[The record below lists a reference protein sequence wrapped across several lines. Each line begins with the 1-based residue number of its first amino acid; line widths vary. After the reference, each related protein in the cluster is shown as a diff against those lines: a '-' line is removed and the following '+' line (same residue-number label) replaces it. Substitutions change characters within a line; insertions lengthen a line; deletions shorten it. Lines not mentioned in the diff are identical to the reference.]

1 MNGILILSLVIT
13 TLLAFYLSNRDI
25 AAPWPI
31 VSALFLLSSCVAA
44 ANSEYWGFHAQP
56 RTIAVLVTA
65 VLVFGAG
72 QTLAAYR
79 LEKRSGIPGGK
90 SVQTVRMYRPG
101 KGVTVLVLAVMLALL
116 VYYVRTVYLFS
127 LEHGNTGGFGDMVY
141 VAREAI
147 VARYDISKLA
157 NHAGLF
163 AKAIALVFTAIAL
176 QDFVYEGFRIRQI
189 FYLLPF
195 VLYVPFLIVIGERG
209 GLIYL
214 VEFVIL
220 AGAYFIQSRDGWSAR
235 NSFLIA
241 GGALGA
247 IVLFLVFF
255 RVTGFLKGSGTTS
268 SAFVYIS
275 KYSGFSIAG
284 FDIFLDNGFP
294 DAGIFGGYTL
304 KSLYSITNQLGLT
317 DVNYT
322 FTYLPFTTLLKG
334 TDSNVYT
341 SLARYIQDYG
351 YAGMYLIMLVSGA
364 AYGWGWYRLRRNPD
378 SMGGIIL
385 YAYLFFPI
393 GFISIDDCLFGQLL
407 TTTTVYQLIYLVI
420 VWKLVRQFV
429 PAVKKEWKIRR

>member
-1 MNGILILSLVIT
+1 MNEILILSLFIT

-25 AAPWPI
+25 ASPWTI

-44 ANSEYWGFHAQP
+44 ANAEFWGFSAQP
-56 RTIAVLVTA
+56 RTITVLVTA

-72 QTLAAYR
+72 QTLSAYA
-79 LEKRSGIPGGK
+79 LEKRERDISPKG
-90 SVQTVRMYRPG
+90 VQAVRMYRPG
-101 KGVTVLVLAVMLALL
+101 RGIMVLVLALMLVLL
-116 VYYVRTVYLFS
+116 AYYVRTVYLFS

-141 VAREAI
+141 AAREAI
-147 VARYDISKLA
+147 VARYDISKAA

-163 AKAIALVFTAIAL
+163 AKAVALVFTAIAL
-176 QDFVYEGFRIRQI
+176 QDFVYEGFHLRQI

-220 AGAYFIQSRDGWSAR
+220 AGAYFLQSRDGWTVR

-241 GGALGA
+241 GGAVGA
-247 IVLFLVFF
+247 IVLFLLFF
-255 RVTGFLKGSGTTS
+255 RITGFLKGSGTTS
-268 SAFVYIS
+268 SAVVYIS

-294 DAGIFGGYTL
+294 ESGIFGGYTL

-322 FTYLPFTTLLKG
+322 FTYLPFTTLIRG

-341 SLARYIQDYG
+341 ALARYIQDYG
-351 YAGMYLIMLVSGA
+351 YAGMYLVMLIAGA
-364 AYGWGWYRLRRNPD
+364 AYGWGWYSLRRNPD
-378 SMGGIIL
+378 SMGGILL

-420 VWKLVRQFV
+420 VWRVIRHFV
-429 PAVKKEWKIRR
+429 PAVTKEWKIRR